1 MQPNTLYFGDNLQVL
16 REQFPDACVDLV
28 YLDPP
33 FNSKRDDNSID
44 RDLAQQADTAQE
56 YSLTDTWTMEGAA
69 DEAGG
74 AQSDGV
80 LMQGRTPALRER
92 VV

>member
-33 FNSKRDDNSID
+33 FNSKRDYNYIY
-44 RDLAQQADTAQE
+44 RDLVGAGDVVRGGRG
-56 YSLTDTWTMEGAA
+56 LTP
-69 DEAGG
+69 GG
-74 AQSDGV
+74 CTGYN
-80 LMQGRTPALRER
+80 RTPDPAIDPPHSRE
-92 VV
+92 